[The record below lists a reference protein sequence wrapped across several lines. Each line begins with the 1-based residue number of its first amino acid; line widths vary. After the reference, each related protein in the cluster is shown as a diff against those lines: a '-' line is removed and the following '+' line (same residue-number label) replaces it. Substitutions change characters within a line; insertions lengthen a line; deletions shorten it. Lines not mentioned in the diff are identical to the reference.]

1 MRKIL
6 ATTAC
11 ALAVVAL
18 TAGKADAEQKFGF
31 IDMQRALN
39 EVEEGKKAKAKLKKD
54 FDEKQ
59 QMLDQKQDELKRLK
73 DDLDKQALV
82 IKEDA
87 KRERM
92 GELQQKFIELQTI
105 YGKLQ
110 KELSEKELGLTKEIF
125 DKMESIINE
134 IAQKEGLTMIF
145 EKNESRILYAPSSMD
160 FTNDLIRKYNAKY
173 GGGAPAGDNG
183 TKKDKKK

>member
-1 MRKIL
+1 MKKIL
-6 ATTAC
+6 VTAVC

-18 TAGKADAEQKFGF
+18 TAAKANADQKFGF

-59 QMLDQKQDELKRLK
+59 TMLDQKQDELKRLK

-125 DKMESIINE
+125 DKMESIIAE
-134 IAQKEGLTMIF
+134 IAQKEGLSIIF
-145 EKNESRILYAPSSMD
+145 EKNESRILFAPPSMD
-160 FTNDLIRKYNAKY
+160 FTNDLIRKYNTKF
-173 GGGAPAGDNG
+173 GGGSGGGDAP
-183 TKKDKKK
+183 KKDKKK

>member
-1 MRKIL
+1 MKKTL
-6 ATTAC
+6 FAAGC
-11 ALAVVAL
+11 AVAFVAAFAAV
-18 TAGKADAEQKFGF
+18 AEAEAKFGF

-59 QMLDQKQDELKRLK
+59 SILDGKQDELKKLK
-73 DDLDKQALV
+73 DDLDKQQLV
-82 IKEDA
+82 INDTA

-92 GELQQKFIELQTI
+92 GELQQKFMELQQL

-110 KELSEKELGLTKEIF
+110 KELSEKEMGLTKEIF
-125 DKMESIINE
+125 DKMEAIIAE
-134 IAQKEGLTMIF
+134 IAQKESLTMIF

-160 FTNDLIRKYNAKY
+160 FTNDLIRKYNAKFT
-173 GGGAPAGDNG
+173 AGSATSDSG
-183 TKKDKKK
+183 KKDKKK